1 MIVANHPVGVECDA
15 CSLGGSL
22 LLVLSWAVV
31 NVVVA
36 VIVAMKRTM
45 VECLMVICIFMIR
58 YCLVDGFGEE
68 NLL

>member
-1 MIVANHPVGVECDA
+1 VALTLQLRRQDCVIVANHPVGVECDA

-31 NVVVA
+31 NVVVD

-45 VECLMVICIFMIR
+45 VACLMVICIFN
-58 YCLVDGFGEE
+58 C
-68 NLL
+68 